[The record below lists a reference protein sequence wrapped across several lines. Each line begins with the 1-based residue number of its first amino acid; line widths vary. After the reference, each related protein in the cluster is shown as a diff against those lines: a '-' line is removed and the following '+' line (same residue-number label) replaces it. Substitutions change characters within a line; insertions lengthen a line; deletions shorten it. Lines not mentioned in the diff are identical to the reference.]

1 MTEKRNHPTLDDV
14 AAAAGVSK
22 AVASRALSGKNR
34 PISSD
39 KKQRVLEAAEK
50 LGYTANPFAQSLSNS
65 STGLVAIVVN
75 HIGDISDLTLFDTL
89 IQAIQALGKQT
100 LFIRLRSE
108 QDIVDIKRN
117 PFAHRVDAALIFSDL
132 IEPDDAQALFYT
144 QQVIMLNGR
153 KSDNGLSV
161 TVNES
166 IGIEQAIADASSKQI
181 KHAIILAGRE
191 NSKVELKRIE
201 SYQETMKKLGISL
214 DWLSFCDY
222 SYEVALSCLNASKQP
237 NYNGLGVFC
246 TSDAMAMAATDYYR
260 ERSLELVER
269 RAIFGYDKT
278 PFSQI
283 GCYQFPTIGFS
294 KDEFV
299 AAIVQLLNETP
310 LGDKESHHLV
320 VETEYFQ

>member
-260 ERSLELVER
+260 DRSPELVER

-310 LGDKESHHLV
+310 SGDNESHHLV